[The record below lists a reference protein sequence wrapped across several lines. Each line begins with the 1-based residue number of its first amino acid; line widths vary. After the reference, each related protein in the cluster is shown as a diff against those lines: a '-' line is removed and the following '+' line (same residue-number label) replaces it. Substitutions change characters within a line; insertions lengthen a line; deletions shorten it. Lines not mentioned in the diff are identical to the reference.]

1 MPRFN
6 PATGEWEGLDPP
18 GLPRN
23 NTRPPQPAND
33 YGASAIDMSGGG
45 GFARRPRRQ
54 PWLSRA
60 NEAVT
65 DIGNS
70 LADFCDNWRDKLG
83 TLITWLLYAAG
94 ALGLIGLA
102 LDGHW
107 IAAIIVG
114 LLLGAVYVSA
124 AVVVA
129 TIAAWLIFIPVA
141 VLRFIFY
148 NIWTLLIAIGIA
160 AAACYNAYAP
170 TYSYTYSEP
179 APVEE
184 ITARPYYCH
193 AWVLNVRE
201 QPDRNAAV
209 IGTFEK
215 GDAIA
220 VTDLHAT
227 EDFAAIEYFGRTAY
241 VSSKYISQ
249 NEPQ

>member
-23 NTRPPQPAND
+23 NSRPPRTTSD

-54 PWLSRA
+54 SWFSRA

-65 DIGNS
+65 SVGNS
-70 LADFCDNWRDKLG
+70 IADFSDNWRDKIS
-83 TLITWLLYAAG
+83 TLLTWLLYAAG
-94 ALGLIGLA
+94 ALGLISLA

-114 LLLGAVYVSA
+114 LVLGAVYVSA

-129 TIAAWLIFIPVA
+129 MIATWLMFIPVA
-141 VLRFIFY
+141 ALRFIFY
-148 NIWTLLIAIGIA
+148 NIWTLLIAVGIA
-160 AAACYNAYAP
+160 AAACFNAYAP
-170 TYSYTYSEP
+170 AYTYTYSEP
-179 APVEE
+179 APVVENS
-184 ITARPYYCH
+184 TQTYYCQ

-201 QPDRNAAV
+201 QPDRNATV
-209 IGTFEK
+209 LGTFEK